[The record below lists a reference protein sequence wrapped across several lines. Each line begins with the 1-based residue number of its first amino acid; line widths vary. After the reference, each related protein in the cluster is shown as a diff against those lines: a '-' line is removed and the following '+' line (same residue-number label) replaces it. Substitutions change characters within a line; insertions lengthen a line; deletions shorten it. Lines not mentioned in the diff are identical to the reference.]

1 MKKSINSL
9 FILKDAEEGKP
20 MDVLFPNGQK
30 TGETITVLG
39 ADSESFRSAMAIARR
54 KEIDAMGDGDAKA
67 KPETLAK
74 KQDEIKVELIS
85 NLVKDWTFEEP
96 CTKESV
102 MMLFRNAPYILEQID
117 TFAANRRNFFTNPST
132 N

>member
-1 MKKSINSL
+1 MKTSINSL
-9 FILKDAEEGKP
+9 FILKDSEEGKP
-20 MDVLFPNGQK
+20 MDVLFPNGEK
-30 TGETITVLG
+30 TGETITVIG
-39 ADSESFRSAMAIARR
+39 ADSESFRAALAVARR
-54 KEIDAMGDGDAKA
+54 KEIDAMGDGDSKA

-74 KQDEIKVELIS
+74 KQDETKRELIAT
-85 NLVKDWTFEEP
+85 LVKDWTFDEP

-102 MMLFRNAPYILEQID
+102 NMLFKNAPYILEQVD